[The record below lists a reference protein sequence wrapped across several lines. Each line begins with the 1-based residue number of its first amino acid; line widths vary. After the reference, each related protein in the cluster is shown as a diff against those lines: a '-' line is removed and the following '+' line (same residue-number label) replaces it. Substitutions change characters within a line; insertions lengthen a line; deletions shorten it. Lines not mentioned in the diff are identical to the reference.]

1 MLNQILSEMYKRDLA
16 KVKAEIELYPNEAD
30 LWRIDGEILNSAGTL
45 CLHIAGNLRHFF
57 GAVLGES
64 GYVRDRDGEFSA
76 RGVSRAEL
84 LAGVDAALAD
94 VSATLAELTDED
106 LERTYPIEVF
116 GSPMKTGFF
125 LTHLATHLNWHLGQI
140 NYHRRL
146 LAASGS

>member
-1 MLNQILSEMYKRDLA
+1 MLNQILSEIYKRDLA
-16 KVKAEIELYPNEAD
+16 KVKAEIELYPNETD
-30 LWRIDGEILNSAGTL
+30 LWRIEGEILNSAGTL
-45 CLHIAGNLRHFF
+45 CLHISGNLRHFF
-57 GAVLGES
+57 GAVLGGS

-94 VSATLAELTDED
+94 VSTTLAELTDED

-146 LAASGS
+146 VTRN

>member
-1 MLNQILSEMYKRDLA
+1 MYKRDLA